1 VRSRNENSEGIPQ
14 EIIMSKPSLHPFTW
28 WLWAIGLAVAI
39 VRFDSTWFTLSCLGV
54 VMVVVYGLREDA
66 PWAKSFEWTLK
77 LSAWILGVRTFV
89 GIAIGVPIPGTEL
102 FKLPV
107 LPLPSWMPGIRIGG
121 TVTWERLS
129 SSLVEGLLICSIIV
143 IFGAAA
149 SLTSPHRLLR
159 VLPVYIYEFAV
170 AVVIAASVL
179 PQLVGSVKRI
189 RTAQRLRGQNTRGF
203 TSWKRVAIP
212 LLEESLARS
221 LDLAAA
227 MDSRGYGFSKKRS
240 RYRPISWR
248 LKDSLIVISAI
259 GLVVI
264 S

>member
-1 VRSRNENSEGIPQ
+1 MTKSL
-14 EIIMSKPSLHPFTW
+14 LHPFTW
-28 WLWAIGLAVAI
+28 WLWAIGLAIAI
-39 VRFDSTWFTLSCLGV
+39 VRFDRTWFSLSCVGV
-54 VMVVVYGLREDA
+54 VMMVVYRFREDA

-77 LSAWILGVRTFV
+77 LALWILGVRTFV

-107 LPLPSWMPGIRIGG
+107 FPLPSWMPGIRIGG
-121 TVTWERLS
+121 AVTWERLS
-129 SSLVEGLLICSIIV
+129 SSLTEGLLICSIIL
-143 IFGAAA
+143 IFGAAT

-159 VLPVYIYEFAV
+159 VLPIYIYEFAV
-170 AVVIAASVL
+170 AVVIATSVL
-179 PQLVGSVKRI
+179 PQLVSSVKRI
-189 RTAQRLRGQNTRGF
+189 RMAQRLRGQNTRGF

-227 MDSRGYGFSKKRS
+227 MDSRGYGVSKKRS

-248 LKDSLIVISAI
+248 FKDSLIVLSAI